1 MSKIILRLNQKKIIY
16 IVLYIMF
23 LNPIVS
29 PLDEPIYIP
38 TKNYFCF
45 DVDIFWQTVEY
56 NNNLFK
62 L

>member
-1 MSKIILRLNQKKIIY
+1 
-16 IVLYIMF
+16 MF

-29 PLDEPIYIP
+29 PLDEPIYNP
-38 TKNYFCF
+38 TYHYKIH
-45 DVDIFWQTVEY
+45 DVDLFWKTVEY

>member
-1 MSKIILRLNQKKIIY
+1 
-16 IVLYIMF
+16 MF
-23 LNPIVS
+23 VNHVAS
-29 PLDEPIYIP
+29 PLDEPFYLP
-38 TKNYFCF
+38 SKHYMVF

>member
-1 MSKIILRLNQKKIIY
+1 
-16 IVLYIMF
+16 MF
-23 LNPIVS
+23 RNPVVS
-29 PLDEPIYIP
+29 PLDEPFYLP
-38 TKNYFCF
+38 AKTYFCF

>member
-1 MSKIILRLNQKKIIY
+1 MIRLIEKKIIY

-23 LNPIVS
+23 LNPITS
-29 PLDEPIYIP
+29 PIDEPIYRP
-38 TKNYFCF
+38 TNHYKIY
-45 DVDIFWQTVEY
+45 DVDLFWKTVEY